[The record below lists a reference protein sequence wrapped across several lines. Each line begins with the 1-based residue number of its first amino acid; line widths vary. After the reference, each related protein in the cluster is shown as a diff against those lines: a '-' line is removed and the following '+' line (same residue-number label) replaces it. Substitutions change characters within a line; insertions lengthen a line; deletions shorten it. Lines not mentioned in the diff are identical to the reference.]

1 MRHGTREEVELIE
14 GKERRRWVQR
24 IPVECWG
31 LQGLRKEDA
40 FFPSRWGHSVPGEGE
55 GEEERRWLYRG
66 RETWNLCP
74 GSRGKWVLEALGVG
88 GRTHDKA

>member
-1 MRHGTREEVELIE
+1 MGAEDSCGMLGAART
-14 GKERRRWVQR
+14 KERRR
-24 IPVECWG
+24 
-31 LQGLRKEDA
+31 
-40 FFPSRWGHSVPGEGE
+40 FFSPSRWGHSVPGE

-74 GSRGKWVLEALGVG
+74 GSRGKWVLEVLGVG